1 MNQERRLRQTEQAIR
16 EMEELEGGKDIL
28 LWSIAIL
35 AALILVVSAITIAFP
50 DLVWN
55 AGSVKLDGRLLAQI
69 VFAFVS
75 LIILFNLY
83 ALRQQYLLER
93 SRQELFQQIARADT
107 AEKISYTD
115 PLTGLFNRRYME
127 HIMVTEVKRADRTG
141 GELSLLIIDLDDFG
155 EVNKTLGHLEG
166 DRVLADVA
174 RLLTRIFR
182 QSDTVI
188 RFGGDEFVVIMP
200 DTTEE
205 QARASRERLVA
216 QVVEWNASRP
226 ADAYQVSLSAGVSV
240 YEQGGKVA
248 DLFENAD
255 RAMRMQK
262 ASREVAV

>member
-1 MNQERRLRQTEQAIR
+1 
-16 EMEELEGGKDIL
+16 
-28 LWSIAIL
+28 
-35 AALILVVSAITIAFP
+35 
-50 DLVWN
+50 
-55 AGSVKLDGRLLAQI
+55 
-69 VFAFVS
+69 
-75 LIILFNLY
+75 
-83 ALRQQYLLER
+83 
-93 SRQELFQQIARADT
+93 
-107 AEKISYTD
+107 
-115 PLTGLFNRRYME
+115 
-127 HIMVTEVKRADRTG
+127 TG

-216 QVVEWNASRP
+216 QVEEWNASRP
-226 ADAYQVSLSAGVSV
+226 ADAYQVRLSCGVSV

-262 ASREVAV
+262 ASRQVAV

>member
-1 MNQERRLRQTEQAIR
+1 
-16 EMEELEGGKDIL
+16 
-28 LWSIAIL
+28 
-35 AALILVVSAITIAFP
+35 
-50 DLVWN
+50 
-55 AGSVKLDGRLLAQI
+55 
-69 VFAFVS
+69 
-75 LIILFNLY
+75 
-83 ALRQQYLLER
+83 
-93 SRQELFQQIARADT
+93 
-107 AEKISYTD
+107 
-115 PLTGLFNRRYME
+115 
-127 HIMVTEVKRADRTG
+127 MVTEVKRADRTG

-200 DTTEE
+200 DTTEA

-216 QVVEWNASRP
+216 KVEEWNSARP
-226 ADAYQVSLSAGVSV
+226 ANAYQVRLSCGVSV
-240 YEQGGKVA
+240 YEKGGKVA
-248 DLFENAD
+248 DLFEKAD